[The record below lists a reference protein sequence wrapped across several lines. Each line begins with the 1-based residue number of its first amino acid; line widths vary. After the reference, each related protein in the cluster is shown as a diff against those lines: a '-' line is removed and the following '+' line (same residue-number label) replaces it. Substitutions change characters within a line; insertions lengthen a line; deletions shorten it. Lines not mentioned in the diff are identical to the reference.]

1 MRPFEL
7 IDPLY
12 DAFVR
17 SLTGS
22 LSEGARALAVTLR
35 LAPERGIPWSL
46 VFSHEVTL
54 GAPALV
60 AEALPRIERPRVEAA
75 VSAHML
81 AVIEAFGTDR
91 IADQQVPASPE
102 LQALLQ
108 AIRDGRDASLAR
120 VGDPRLLGQEP
131 RGGSATY
138 EEADR
143 TTRDAIALEAS
154 ILSTRREVGF
164 DEYEAVSLGK
174 QAVGF
179 PASLALASAVGADL
193 ARLRTLSDVLAGV
206 WLGLQL
212 ADDVNDWEDD
222 AARTGAWAIVL
233 AGADR
238 SQAHRDVRRAV
249 LESGV
254 LAKMLARS
262 HGHFRAAEQ
271 GAESLGATRLA
282 RGAGERATEVWK
294 LVEAERAAPGYVARR
309 QSLGAWAAEVLP

>member
-1 MRPFEL
+1 VRPFEL

-60 AEALPRIERPRVEAA
+60 AEALPGIERTRVEAA

-91 IADQQVPASPE
+91 VADHQVPASPD
-102 LQALLQ
+102 LDALLQ
-108 AIRDGRDASLAR
+108 AIREARDASLVR
-120 VGDPRLLGQEP
+120 VGRPA
-131 RGGSATY
+131 SY

-143 TTRDAIALEAS
+143 TTRDAIAREAE
-154 ILSTRREVGF
+154 ILSVRREVGF
-164 DEYEAVSLGK
+164 DEYETVSLGK

-179 PASLALASAVGADL
+179 PASLALASAAGADV

-233 AGADR
+233 SGTDR
-238 SQAHRDVRRAV
+238 SQAPAHIRRSV
-249 LESGV
+249 LASGV

-271 GAESLGATRLA
+271 GAESLGAIRLA
-282 RGAGERATEVWK
+282 RWAGERATDVWK
-294 LVEAERAAPGYVARR
+294 LVEAEREAPGYVARR
-309 QSLGAWAAEVLP
+309 QSLGAWAAEVLA